1 MTADTLE
8 DAADEFTAAASSAA
22 DKGQKALNEA
32 IEKAQAKV
40 AETARVAQKALKEH
54 ADNLRDQTKVYRETA
69 GQQFDD
75 AQRYVIDKVNERP
88 LAAVLTGL
96 VVGLVLGLLISN
108 RDR

>member
-54 ADNLRDQTKVYRETA
+54 ATRRRFTA
-69 GQQFDD
+69 
-75 AQRYVIDKVNERP
+75 RRP
-88 LAAVLTGL
+88 ASSSTTHSATSSTRSMNGPWPPF
-96 VVGLVLGLLISN
+96 
-108 RDR
+108 